1 MIDYKLLEK
10 CPVFKG
16 LSENESKKLL
26 GEIHYQIKNFKKGDL
41 VAIAGEP
48 TINLYII
55 LSGSVRGEM
64 MDYSGKTIKIEDI
77 EAPRPLATAFLF
89 GNNNRFPVTVTA
101 NTAVKILSIPVTEFL
116 KLLQRNAQV
125 LKNYLNSI
133 SSRSQFLSE
142 KLRFLSFKTIR
153 EKVAHF
159 LLQQAGD
166 RLHSIELK
174 STQQQLSELFGVT
187 RPSLSRV
194 LGEMQREKLII
205 MEKKTVTLLNRQ
217 KLHEILRNG

>member
-1 MIDYKLLEK
+1 MIDYKQLAK

-16 LSENESKKLL
+16 LSENESQKLL
-26 GEIHYQIKNFKKGDL
+26 GEIHYQIKNFKKDDL
-41 VAIAGEP
+41 IAITGEP
-48 TINLYII
+48 AINLYII

-64 MDYSGKTIKIEDI
+64 INYSGKTIKIEDI

-89 GNNNRFPVTVTA
+89 GNKNRFPVTVTA
-101 NTAVKILSIPVTEFL
+101 NTDAIILSIPVTEFL
-116 KLLQRNAQV
+116 KLLQTNVQV

-166 RLHSIELK
+166 RLHSVELK
-174 STQQQLSELFGVT
+174 ATQQQLSDLFGVT
-187 RPSLSRV
+187 RPSLGRV

-205 MEKKTVTLLNRQ
+205 MEKRTVTLLNRQ
-217 KLHEILRNG
+217 KLHEILRN